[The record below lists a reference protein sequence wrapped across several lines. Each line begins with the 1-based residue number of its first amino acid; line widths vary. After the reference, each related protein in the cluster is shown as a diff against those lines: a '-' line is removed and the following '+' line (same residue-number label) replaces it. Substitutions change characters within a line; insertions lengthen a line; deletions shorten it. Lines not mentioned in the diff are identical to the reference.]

1 MNWDSPS
8 PNLKRLHI
16 LGTRPRVPNQNIACT
31 PDSRVP
37 REIDLQKA
45 REDIDDNGVAAV
57 GIFGRPMD
65 EDGLRVVE
73 LARDGLF
80 LGLGDGEGV
89 LGGEQ
94 DNGEGLPVWRVVVK
108 TSRVR

>member
-16 LGTRPRVPNQNIACT
+16 LGTRPRVRSQNIACA

-45 REDIDDNGVAAV
+45 REDINDNGVAAV

-65 EDGLRVVE
+65 EDGLGVFE

-89 LGGEQ
+89 LGVSRTTAR
-94 DNGEGLPVWRVVVK
+94 GLPV
-108 TSRVR
+108 